1 MSEFFSTIWS
11 ELGDLI
17 SFFATVALLQ
27 NVILTTGFGSSLMIH
42 SVRKP
47 KTIWLLTGILTA
59 FSVLTVVIAFPL
71 DWIFGTEETNLW
83 RPFMVIA
90 ITVVLYVAAYL
101 LLKHFAPTFHKKV
114 ERLLP
119 LAAFN
124 NLVTGIALVCNTHHI
139 AEDMGLG
146 GNIGLAVGACLSFGV
161 LTWLVAEGVERMDNP
176 DMPEA
181 FRGMPAILVYVG
193 ILAMALMGFAS
204 ESSFIH
210 L

>member
-11 ELGDLI
+11 ELGDLV
-17 SFFATVALLQ
+17 SFFVTVALLQ
-27 NVILTTGFGSSLMIH
+27 NVILTTGFGSSLMIRE
-42 SVRKP
+42 VRKP
-47 KTIWLLTGILTA
+47 KTIWLFTGVLAA
-59 FSVLTVVIAFPL
+59 FSVLTIVIAYPL
-71 DWIFGTEETNLW
+71 DRWLGTEETNLW
-83 RPFMVIA
+83 RPLMVVA
-90 ITVVLYVAAYL
+90 ITVALYLAAYP
-101 LLKHFAPTFHKKV
+101 LLKKFAPDLHKKV

-119 LAAFN
+119 MAAFN

-146 GNIGLAVGACLSFGV
+146 GNVGLAIGACLSFGV

-181 FRGMPAILVYVG
+181 FRGMPSILLYVG